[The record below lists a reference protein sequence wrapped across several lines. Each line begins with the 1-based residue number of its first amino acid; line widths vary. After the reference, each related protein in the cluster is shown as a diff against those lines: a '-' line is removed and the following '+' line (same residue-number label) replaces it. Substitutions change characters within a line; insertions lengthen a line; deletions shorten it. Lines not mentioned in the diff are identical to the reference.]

1 MASSPERVPHLPAE
15 RTSPPTRD
23 AHPNVYVYG
32 LTDKVD
38 DWHLD
43 EIFGQYGR
51 IARLRV
57 RRGTCAP
64 HPDTLRRSAVLQ
76 YDRIEDAEM
85 AVDHMDGGQ
94 IDGVYIRATLSEDPR
109 LEGPRMPPRRAERSP
124 PRRVWGRPQRDVY
137 ERSPAHPTQEE
148 RADYDAPRAYMDDR
162 ERDRDER
169 DVWEESGR
177 RAYDDA

>member
-15 RTSPPTRD
+15 RTPPPTRD
-23 AHPNVYVYG
+23 ARPNVYVYG

-38 DWHLD
+38 DRHLD
-43 EIFGQYGR
+43 EIFGHYGR

-64 HPDTLRRSAVLQ
+64 DPDTLRRSAVLQ
-76 YDRIEDAEM
+76 YDRIEDAER
-85 AVDHMDGGQ
+85 AIEHMDNGQ

-124 PRRVWGRPQRDVY
+124 PRRVWGRAQRDDQ
-137 ERSPAHPTQEE
+137 ERSPRGNARDE
-148 RADYDAPRAYMDDR
+148 RPDYDAPRADVDD
-162 ERDRDER
+162 R
-169 DVWEESGR
+169 DVWEERR